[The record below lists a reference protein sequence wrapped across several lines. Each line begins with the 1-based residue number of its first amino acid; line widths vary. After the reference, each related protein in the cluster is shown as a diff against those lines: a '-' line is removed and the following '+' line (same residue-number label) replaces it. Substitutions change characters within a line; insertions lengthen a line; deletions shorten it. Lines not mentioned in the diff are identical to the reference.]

1 MNEEGHRARRPPD
14 LDIAAA
20 DSDKRPARR
29 WWDHP
34 KDLSD
39 IELMLAVRSMVAVD
53 HAVDHRRR
61 AA

>member
-1 MNEEGHRARRPPD
+1 VNEEGHRARRPPD
-14 LDIAAA
+14 LNITAV

-29 WWDHP
+29 WWDRP

-39 IELMLAVRSMVAVD
+39 VEVMLAVRSMVAVD
-53 HAVDHRRR
+53 PAVDQRRR